1 MLFGAPLLWRRAQL
15 RRRARGEIV
24 LETFVIGLREG
35 LEGALIVG
43 IVAAFLRQQGR
54 TDALRLMWAGVAIA
68 IAICLAAAVALQ
80 VWSASLPEAQQDGLE
95 TVVGAAAV
103 VMVTYMIVW
112 MRRHARGMKRDLEDA
127 AATALAAGTAWA
139 LIGMAVF
146 AVLREGFETAVFLLA
161 AFNASGSAL
170 AAGIGALL
178 GIGVA
183 AAIGYGIYRGG
194 RLNLARFFR
203 LTGLVLVLVAAGLV
217 ATSFHT
223 AHEAGWI
230 SAGQVQVVDLG
241 WLIQPGSTVAAL
253 LTGVLGLQA
262 RPVQIEVA
270 GWLFYLVP
278 MALFVAWPQT
288 RRSPAGPVPDGTP
301 ITVDATNR

>member
-43 IVAAFLRQQGR
+43 IVAAFLRQRGR
-54 TDALRLMWAGVAIA
+54 PDAVRLMWAGVAIA

-95 TVVGAAAV
+95 TMVGAAAV

-127 AATALAAGTAWA
+127 AATALAVGTAWA

-146 AVLREGFETAVFLLA
+146 AVLREGF
-161 AFNASGSAL
+161 
-170 AAGIGALL
+170 
-178 GIGVA
+178 
-183 AAIGYGIYRGG
+183 
-194 RLNLARFFR
+194 
-203 LTGLVLVLVAAGLV
+203 
-217 ATSFHT
+217 
-223 AHEAGWI
+223 
-230 SAGQVQVVDLG
+230 
-241 WLIQPGSTVAAL
+241 
-253 LTGVLGLQA
+253 
-262 RPVQIEVA
+262 
-270 GWLFYLVP
+270 
-278 MALFVAWPQT
+278 
-288 RRSPAGPVPDGTP
+288 
-301 ITVDATNR
+301 

>member
-43 IVAAFLRQQGR
+43 IVAAFLRQQGG

-127 AATALAAGTAWA
+127 ASTALTAGTAWA
-139 LIGMAVF
+139 LIGMAIL

-262 RPVQIEVA
+262 RPVQIEAA
-270 GWLFYLVP
+270 GWLLYLVP
-278 MALFVAWPQT
+278 TALFVAWPQT
-288 RRSPAGPVPDGTP
+288 RRSLAGPVPDGTP

>member
-127 AATALAAGTAWA
+127 ASTALTAGTAWA
-139 LIGMAVF
+139 LIGMAIL

-262 RPVQIEVA
+262 RPVQIEAA
-270 GWLFYLVP
+270 GWLLYLVP

-288 RRSPAGPVPDGTP
+288 RRSLAGPVPDGTP